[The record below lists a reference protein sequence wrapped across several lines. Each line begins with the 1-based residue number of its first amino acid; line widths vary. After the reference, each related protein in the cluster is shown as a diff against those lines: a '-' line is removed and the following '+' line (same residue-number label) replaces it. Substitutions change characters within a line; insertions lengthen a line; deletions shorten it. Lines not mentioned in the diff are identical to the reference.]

1 LSSPVLL
8 WAGLG
13 CQVPCWELQEG
24 RLEEGVDGRRGEWG
38 PEKLW
43 AQGQAVAVSAV
54 LHWQARS
61 RPLGTLPS
69 SEMGPAIPPIPP
81 GCRLS
86 PGGWYLLSVHLGF
99 SRIGLSGRVSQGL
112 LFLGCLLS
120 WLIPMLPVSLL
131 TLSGSAQSRALGP
144 VSRLTQGAQKCCSSS
159 LWLGPQRWSRP
170 CGEVHAARWVGS
182 AH

>member
-1 LSSPVLL
+1 MGSGNLKSCGPRVRLSQCQLSCTGKQ
-8 WAGLG
+8 GLG
-13 CQVPCWELQEG
+13 
-24 RLEEGVDGRRGEWG
+24 RLALCRVRRW
-38 PEKLW
+38 
-43 AQGQAVAVSAV
+43 V
-54 LHWQARS
+54 
-61 RPLGTLPS
+61 LPS
-69 SEMGPAIPPIPP
+69 PPIPP